1 MKKANKRILI
11 LLLCFALLVT
21 MFTGCSTKSSTSSKA
36 DLAKEFLTEFFTINS
51 KTRNDALMANFKNN
65 SDIFTDESA
74 FIDELK
80 EYYSGVAKYLTDEC
94 LDKLI
99 EERTM
104 WKLDGIF
111 LGAKSSWEISALDI
125 QNASDTDSY
134 NFNVELSSDEEIKK
148 LSGSLSFTADNLIS
162 SVILD
167 DYQEQFE
174 QSNPNWAEGL
184 EEYGV
189 GYFIKPLDYQAA
201 VVDYFSEEVWCLE
214 KISSPI
220 PVKKVIGYDDKTY
233 DILFYDDFSNGSAD
247 VDPGKDVINFYGIN
261 GGIVPRWDCRYIL
274 YDLITEG
281 IEEEGDVDT
290 SVKPEVLGDFKV
302 SDEVK
307 EEIRQVY
314 TKDWK

>member
-21 MFTGCSTKSSTSSKA
+21 MFAGCSTKSSTSSKA

-65 SDIFTDESA
+65 SDVFTDETA

-125 QNASDTDSY
+125 QNASDADSY
-134 NFNVELSSDEEIKK
+134 NFNVELSSD
-148 LSGSLSFTADNLIS
+148 LHGTSLN
-162 SVILD
+162 
-167 DYQEQFE
+167 
-174 QSNPNWAEGL
+174 
-184 EEYGV
+184 
-189 GYFIKPLDYQAA
+189 
-201 VVDYFSEEVWCLE
+201 
-214 KISSPI
+214 
-220 PVKKVIGYDDKTY
+220 
-233 DILFYDDFSNGSAD
+233 
-247 VDPGKDVINFYGIN
+247 
-261 GGIVPRWDCRYIL
+261 
-274 YDLITEG
+274 
-281 IEEEGDVDT
+281 
-290 SVKPEVLGDFKV
+290 
-302 SDEVK
+302 
-307 EEIRQVY
+307 
-314 TKDWK
+314 

>member
-189 GYFIKPLDYQAA
+189 GYFMKPLDYQAE
-201 VVDYFSEEVWCLE
+201 VVDYFSEEV
-214 KISSPI
+214 S
-220 PVKKVIGYDDKTY
+220 
-233 DILFYDDFSNGSAD
+233 
-247 VDPGKDVINFYGIN
+247 
-261 GGIVPRWDCRYIL
+261 
-274 YDLITEG
+274 
-281 IEEEGDVDT
+281 
-290 SVKPEVLGDFKV
+290 
-302 SDEVK
+302 
-307 EEIRQVY
+307 EEIRKLREADLRELEQSEGKEVVDEIRRWCRGSMVSGEDFITDPCKESY
-314 TKDWK
+314 RI